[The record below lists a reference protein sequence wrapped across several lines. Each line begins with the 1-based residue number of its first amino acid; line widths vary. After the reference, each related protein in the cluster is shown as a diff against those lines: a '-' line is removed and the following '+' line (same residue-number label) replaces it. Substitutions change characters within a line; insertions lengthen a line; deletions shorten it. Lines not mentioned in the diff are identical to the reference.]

1 MSCSNLTS
9 NQLYDMVS
17 NSGICAQKKKNNQG
31 IEETQQSIGGGSGGA
46 GGGGGASAPQFG
58 RMINNFLLFYHG
70 QVNSLKLN
78 LESSSKR

>member
-1 MSCSNLTS
+1 
-9 NQLYDMVS
+9 MVS
-17 NSGICAQKKKNNQG
+17 NSGICAQKKKGNQG

-46 GGGGGASAPQFG
+46 GGASAPQFG

-78 LESSSKR
+78 LESSSKRWLVCLKQETT

>member
-1 MSCSNLTS
+1 MTSSNLTS

-17 NSGICAQKKKNNQG
+17 NSGICAQKKKGNQG
-31 IEETQQSIGGGSGGA
+31 IEETQQSIGGGSGGVR
-46 GGGGGASAPQFG
+46 GASAPQFG

>member
-1 MSCSNLTS
+1 MSCRNLTS

-17 NSGICAQKKKNNQG
+17 NSGICAQKTRATMQG

-46 GGGGGASAPQFG
+46 GGASAPQFG